1 MNPAELERR
10 LAAYIAVRQTLG
22 YAMRAERTLLFDFK
36 RFITERGVMNPIRAQ
51 MAVDWATQSSGR
63 GVAGA
68 ATRLT
73 MARRFLLHLRGSYPD
88 TEIPGI
94 NLLATA
100 RRPTPYLFSEAEV
113 TALIEAS
120 RKIGPRGSLR
130 PLTLATLIFLLD
142 STGLRVGE
150 VVHLSIGDVMLT
162 AAPPR
167 LVIRDT
173 KFGKSRLV
181 PLHPTTAVIL
191 AQYVAERKRL
201 SYDGL
206 SDAFFISER
215 GAAFSVSSLGRW
227 FGQLVLRVGLWPE
240 KGKRWPCLRS
250 FRHTFAVRRLRTW
263 YEEGADVT
271 TLLPHLSVYLGH
283 LSPKETYWYLTSTP
297 ELLGV
302 AADRFR
308 SYVGK
313 GGDQ

>member
-51 MAVDWATQSSGR
+51 MAVEWATQSSGR

-88 TEIPGI
+88 TGIPGI

-120 RKIGPRGSLR
+120 RKTGPRGSLR

-150 VVHLSIGDVMLT
+150 AVHLSIGDVMLT

-181 PLHPTTAVIL
+181 PLQALV
-191 AQYVAERKRL
+191 
-201 SYDGL
+201 
-206 SDAFFISER
+206 
-215 GAAFSVSSLGRW
+215 
-227 FGQLVLRVGLWPE
+227 QLLRQG
-240 KGKRWPCLRS
+240 
-250 FRHTFAVRRLRTW
+250 RTW
-263 YEEGADVT
+263 PDCIPCGSIFS
-271 TLLPHLSVYLGH
+271 LMQ
-283 LSPKETYWYLTSTP
+283 P
-297 ELLGV
+297 EQL
-302 AADRFR
+302 AR
-308 SYVGK
+308 
-313 GGDQ
+313 